1 MGVFR
6 MIGGEIANKDRVRVG
21 RASVKVQ
28 QGSAA
33 GCTWRGDTNAK
44 LSVPVSRDYRHRDR

>member
-33 GCTWRGDTNAK
+33 GCSWRGDTNAK
-44 LSVPVSRDYRHRDR
+44 VSAAVSRDHRHRDR